1 MSLTPFTAACLSYLV
16 MLAAYFLPRRRFFHI
31 PAMAAVIVFDVC
43 MPFYLYT
50 HRDWWTQL
58 IEHQEILSF
67 LVWMHF
73 GLLAVM
79 YALEAVQVVTARKIL
94 KGDASARR
102 DHRAQGRALLAVRA
116 LVILTGGLLASPAT

>member
-1 MSLTPFTAACLSYLV
+1 MTLTPFIAAGLSYLL

-31 PAMAAVIVFDVC
+31 PAMVAVIVFDAG

-50 HRDWWTQL
+50 HRNWWKQL
-58 IEHQEILSF
+58 IEQQDIFSF

-79 YALEAVQVVTARKIL
+79 YALEIVQILAARRILRGDETAR
-94 KGDASARR
+94 RE
-102 DHRAQGRALLAVRA
+102 HRSQGRALLWVRA
-116 LVILTGGLLASPAT
+116 LAILSGAMLANP